1 MTFDSFLS
9 VVFDYEE
16 EQQYTSLNVFATDD
30 GPGVNLNSVPSDLV
44 VNIGN
49 INDNPPAFAQRVWGK
64 QNTW

>member
-1 MTFDSFLS
+1 MIFVSFLS

-16 EQQYTSLNVFATDD
+16 EQQYRSLNVFATDD

-49 INDNPPAFAQRVWGK
+49 LNDNPPAFTQRVWGK
-64 QNTW
+64 RNTW